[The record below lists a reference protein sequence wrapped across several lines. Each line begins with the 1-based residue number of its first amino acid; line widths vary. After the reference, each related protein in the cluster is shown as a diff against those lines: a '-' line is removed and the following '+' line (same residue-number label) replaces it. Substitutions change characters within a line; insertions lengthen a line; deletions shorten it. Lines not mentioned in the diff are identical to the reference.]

1 MKQCWECSVDL
12 IPEDFVYER
21 ATDDGRVLREE
32 VSGYRCP
39 SCGEH
44 VLMGRDAERI
54 SRRWREL
61 RRSRSPAGAVSTA
74 TTQVPAG
81 TTVETRSRE
90 QARST
95 T

>member
-39 SCGEH
+39 SCGEQ
-44 VLMGRDAERI
+44 VLMGRDAVRI
-54 SRRWREL
+54 SRRWREML
-61 RRSRSPAGAVSTA
+61 RSPAGAVSTA